1 MDMDNVTIKING
13 KEITVPADHTVMQAA
28 EEMGLSIPRLCF
40 LKDINETS
48 ACRLCVVDVKGMR
61 GLKNSCTLAI
71 YDGMEIETD
80 TQEIHDSVVEN
91 LKLLA
96 SNHIF
101 ECWACD
107 REDNCEFLDLMR
119 RYNVENTYG
128 ESSDYFKKNRQ
139 WNDSSPSIVLDSGK
153 CILCG
158 RCISACDVYTGLG
171 ILQFNQRGN
180 VTFVGPANNHPME
193 DSGCIN
199 CGRCIQAC
207 PVAAIKEQ
215 SHIDGVLEA
224 IKDPFQTVV
233 AVVHPSVA
241 VTLGEEFG
249 LDIGTDVEGQLYASL
264 QRLGFDD
271 VMDYNIAHE
280 LHVREEAAELIRRSK
295 SDDAEPLY
303 TSCAPGWLDYIEQ
316 YQGDQLGT
324 LSGIKSPQQIAGA
337 LVKHHYAS
345 QLGYQKET
353 VKVVSIHPAIDKK
366 AEAIRNDS
374 THAGMTDVDFV
385 LTTKE
390 YARLLKRKNVSF
402 LRLDNAQP
410 QGPLAELTGP
420 QSTFYGVHGSLEPTL
435 FAASELL
442 GEAPQEL
449 KYKAARGM
457 KNIKEATYSLGGK
470 DINVAVVQGGMTIA
484 AFFAHMAKTK
494 KAYHFVEFIEEEG
507 CMIGG
512 GEPIRTAFETDY
524 HPVHQLRLDALTR
537 LQEGRIESSARL
549 HENARSLFDSL
560 HSEDDDT
567 LSANMVQATYHDRP
581 FYK

>member
-1 MDMDNVTIKING
+1 MDNVTIKING
-13 KEITVPADHTVMQAA
+13 KEITVPADYTAMQAA
-28 EEMGLSIPRLCF
+28 EELGLNIPRLCF

-71 YDGMEIETD
+71 HDGMEIETD
-80 TQEIHDSVVEN
+80 TQDIQDSVVEN

-128 ESSDYFKKNRQ
+128 ESFDYTKKNRQ
-139 WNDSSPSIVLDSGK
+139 LNDSSPAIVLDSGK

-224 IKDPFQTVV
+224 IKDPFRTVV

-249 LDIGTDVEGQLYASL
+249 MDIGANVEGKLHASL
-264 QRLGFDD
+264 AKLGFDD

-280 LHVREEAAELIRRSK
+280 LHIREEAAELIRRTK
-295 SDDAEPLY
+295 ADDAEPLY

-324 LSGIKSPQQIAGA
+324 LSGVKSPQQIAGA
-337 LVKHHYAS
+337 LIKHHYAT
-345 QLGYQKET
+345 QLGYQKER
-353 VKVVSIHPAIDKK
+353 VVVVSIHPAIDKK
-366 AEAIRNDS
+366 AEAARDDAS
-374 THAGMTDVDFV
+374 HAGMADVDFV

-390 YARLLKRKNVSF
+390 YARMMKRKNMSF
-402 LRLDNAQP
+402 LQLEDSAP
-410 QGPLAELTGP
+410 HGALADLTGP
-420 QSTFYGVHGSLEPTL
+420 QSTFYGVQGVLEQTL
-435 FAASELL
+435 HTASELL
-442 GEAPQEL
+442 GETPQEL
-449 KYKAARGM
+449 KYKAARGQ
-457 KNIKEATYSLGGK
+457 KTIKETTYSLAGK

-512 GEPIRTAFETDY
+512 GEPIRSAFETDY
-524 HPVHQLRLDALTR
+524 HPVHQLRLDALIA
-537 LQEGRIESSARL
+537 LQEGRAASAVQL
-549 HENARSLFDSL
+549 KQNASVLYASL
-560 HSEDDDT
+560 HSEDDNAP
-567 LSANMVQATYHDRP
+567 SSNMVRASYQDRP